1 MLSFPFSPP
10 HGTAVADRGCHIGNV
25 VRFQEVL
32 NSMKKLLKTFFLL
45 STIIVFTAPFAYSA
59 PHTITFGDTT
69 NYWTGWGNG
78 EDDNTPTVGIP
89 NLTGGSAEVSSGGY
103 LTKVTMTQDSANSSY
118 YGVLSAGDLFIDTN
132 ANKIWD
138 YFIDLTDW
146 TAAGET
152 NPNPA
157 ARNYSILSVALPL
170 GDKSSN
176 PGYILSGTDGANG
189 WAGYNI
195 RDGHPV
201 AVDRSAVP
209 GTPTGQN
216 VQFTGWTDLYDESWS
231 FTFPDGVIF
240 LGGEFAIGWTVN
252 CANDVIYETMGNPV
266 PEPATMLLFGTGLV
280 GLAGLGKKK
289 LLKKGI

>member
-1 MLSFPFSPP
+1 
-10 HGTAVADRGCHIGNV
+10 
-25 VRFQEVL
+25 
-32 NSMKKLLKTFFLL
+32 MKNLLKTFLL
-45 STIIVFTAPFAYSA
+45 LIAITAFMAPLAHSA
-59 PHTITFGDTT
+59 PHTVIFGDNT
-69 NYWTGWGNG
+69 NFWPGWGNG

-89 NLTGGSAEVSSGGY
+89 NLTGGSAEVSSDGY
-103 LTKVTMTQDSANSSY
+103 LTKITMAQNSAGSSY
-118 YGVLSAGDLFIDTN
+118 YYVLTAGDLLIDRN
-132 ANKIWD
+132 ADKIWD

-146 TAAGET
+146 TAAGKT

-157 ARNYSILSVALPL
+157 AGNFSIFSFALPL
-170 GDKSSN
+170 GDKTSN

-216 VQFTGWTDLYDESWS
+216 VQFTGWNDLYNESWS
-231 FTFPDGVIF
+231 FIFPDGVIF
-240 LGGEFAIGWTVN
+240 LGGEFTIGWTVN
-252 CANDVIYETMGNPV
+252 CANDVLYETVKNPT

-289 LLKKGI
+289 LLKKRV